1 MLKNDFTVCFTRY
14 LLKPKPLRANPFLP
28 TFDVKATL
36 NQFHDHTE
44 EGELPLAYCESSLE
58 LAGIAPVR
66 SSKPLETGPKMAE
79 KHCRVRAENTGWW
92 AVPPIPT
99 HSNHI
104 GLLQI
109 IISLSQFPWKIPRTE
124 CREKCQHWGPAKP
137 NEPMAVVMFWFSMV

>member
-14 LLKPKPLRANPFLP
+14 LLKPKPLRANPILQDHFLP

-44 EGELPLAYCESSLE
+44 EGELPLAYCESSLG

-66 SSKPLETGPKMAE
+66 FSKPLETGPKMAE
-79 KHCRVRAENTGWW
+79 KHSRVRAENTGWL

-99 HSNHI
+99 HFKHI
-104 GLLQI
+104 GLLQ
-109 IISLSQFPWKIPRTE
+109 IISLSQFPWKIP
-124 CREKCQHWGPAKP
+124 
-137 NEPMAVVMFWFSMV
+137 SML